1 MRNRP
6 PVGNSHSSRHHLGH
20 RLGIVFV
27 NGQWASGLQRLGV
40 TVTWARSAARPL
52 SSPNSVTAISNSC
65 PPQRSLVIFSE
76 VLGLRALL
84 KITRPQP
91 NTIRQTIWS
100 SSEKS
105 TRLSNKAEQRVLQ
118 GEAQVGESRTGKE
131 SAVIVGARK
140 EEMLENENESE
151 GK

>member
-1 MRNRP
+1 M
-6 PVGNSHSSRHHLGH
+6 
-20 RLGIVFV
+20 
-27 NGQWASGLQRLGV
+27 
-40 TVTWARSAARPL
+40 
-52 SSPNSVTAISNSC
+52 
-65 PPQRSLVIFSE
+65 
-76 VLGLRALL
+76 